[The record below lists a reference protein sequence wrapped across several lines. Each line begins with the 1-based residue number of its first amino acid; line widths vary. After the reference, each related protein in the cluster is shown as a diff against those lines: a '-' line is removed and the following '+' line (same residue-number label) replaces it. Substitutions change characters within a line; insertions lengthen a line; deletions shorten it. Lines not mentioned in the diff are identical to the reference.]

1 MGASAS
7 ILEGI
12 KATRLSIDT
21 ITSSFPSVYPLM
33 KLFNAKNYADE
44 NGTISVEDFLSILS
58 HKTDVFLA
66 HDWSMDDKNYQCVA
80 KVNAALI
87 KKGITTWFDNDKFED
102 DIEYKISKGID
113 NCRIVVTFVTNSY
126 ISKTAKHNISDHC
139 FLSFKYADRRK
150 KVQLPVVI
158 EKEMLD
164 TGKWEGQVG
173 MVLGGLTFV
182 DLSDAANFDLKIDEL
197 VNNVITLLG
206 GPPLK
211 KMIEN
216 INWAEM
222 ILAPA
227 RGVPATVSSNQ
238 MFSNW
243 LSFFDDV
250 KIPPHIAERYS
261 KLLLDA
267 EVGTKIKRL
276 SLDKIFVNYPT
287 VSLLMGLFSNTKK
300 FVDEHGTISVED
312 FLSVLSHKTDVFL
325 AYDWSVH
332 EINHQRVAKVNA
344 ALQRRGITTWFD
356 DDKLE
361 EDIEHKISKGIDNC
375 RIVLTFIT
383 NRYIK
388 KTAKQS
394 LSDHCFL
401 GFKYADR
408 RKKIQLP
415 VVIEKEMR
423 DTGAWEGQ
431 VGMVLGGLPFV
442 DLSDESNFDAKVD
455 ELVNNVVSLLGGPP
469 LKKLMD
475 KINWAELVISSAVAT
490 ATTTVSTKMFAD
502 WMAFFNSVQIVPH
515 IAERYARVLLDAG
528 VGSMDRL
535 KKKLERNQ
543 LFLHEHNFDQD
554 DAEEILK
561 ALGLSLPP
569 TSSFTKASSTPSSSS
584 SSSPCTVLSGHK
596 GAVNCL
602 IELQDGR
609 ICSASSDRT
618 VRVWNLKGGAD
629 ACDIVLS
636 SHTQPVVTVCQ
647 MRNGW
652 VCSAGQD
659 KTINIWNLSGHSS
672 EPYACLRGHK
682 DSIFSLLALRD
693 GRLLSFSADNT
704 CRVWNMKDKKCEKV
718 YDTGH
723 TDVVQHAI
731 MLSDGRTICTASS
744 DRTIRIMSGGGHNR
758 SSGSNVFLGHSD
770 DVLHLNQLADGRIAS
785 CSLDATVRIWNLQ
798 TGLCEQVLQ
807 GHERNALWSVQLR
820 KSGQLVSCS
829 KDRTIRFWNLST
841 GQTEKVLTGH
851 EECIRCLLLL
861 SDDRIVS
868 GSADETIRI
877 WG

>member
-7 ILEGI
+7 MLEGI

-21 ITSSFPSVYPLM
+21 ITSSFPSIYPLM

-44 NGTISVEDFLSILS
+44 NGTISIEDFLSILS
-58 HKTDVFLA
+58 RKTDVFLA
-66 HDWSMDDKNYQCVA
+66 HDWSMDEKNYQRVA
-80 KVNAALI
+80 KVSSALK
-87 KKGITTWFDNDKFED
+87 KKGITTWFDDDKLEE
-102 DIEYKISKGID
+102 DIEHKISQGID
-113 NCRIVVTFVTNSY
+113 NCRIVLTFITNSY
-126 ISKTAKHNISDHC
+126 ISKTAKHSISDHC

-158 EKEMLD
+158 EKEMRD
-164 TGKWEGQVG
+164 TGKWEGLVG
-173 MVLGGLTFV
+173 MVLGGSTFV
-182 DLSDAANFDLKIDEL
+182 DLSEEANFDSKMDEL
-197 VNNVITLLG
+197 VNNVLSLLG

-222 ILAPA
+222 ILAPS
-227 RGVPATVSSNQ
+227 RGVPETVSSSKL
-238 MFSNW
+238 FSNW
-243 LSFFDDV
+243 LSFFDEI
-250 KIPPHIAERYS
+250 KIPPPIAERFS

-267 EVGTKIKRL
+267 EVGTKIKRI
-276 SLDKIFVNYPT
+276 SLDKIFVAYPT
-287 VSLLMGLFSNTKK
+287 VSLLLGLFNSKK
-300 FVDEHGTISVED
+300 FVDEHGTMAVED
-312 FLSVLSHKTDVFL
+312 FLTVISQKTDVFL

-332 EINHQRVAKVNA
+332 EVNHQRVAKVNA
-344 ALQRRGITTWFD
+344 ALQKKGITTWFD

-394 LSDHCFL
+394 LTDHCFL

-423 DTGAWEGQ
+423 DTGKWEGQ
-431 VGMVLGGLPFV
+431 VGMVLGDLPYI
-442 DLSDESNFDAKVD
+442 DLSEEGNFDAKVD
-455 ELVNNVVSLLGGPP
+455 ELVNKVISLLGGPP
-469 LKKLMD
+469 LMKLMD
-475 KINWAELVISSAVAT
+475 KINWAELVISSAVST
-490 ATTTVSTKMFAD
+490 ATTTVSTKMLAD
-502 WMAFFNSVQIVPH
+502 WMAFFNEVRIVPH

-528 VGSMDRL
+528 VGTTDRL
-535 KKKLERNQ
+535 KKKLEKNKQ
-543 LFLHEHNFDQD
+543 YLQEINFDED
-554 DAEEILK
+554 DADEIVK
-561 ALGLSLPP
+561 ALM
-569 TSSFTKASSTPSSSS
+569 PSSQ
-584 SSSPCTVLSGHK
+584 PPIAKAAPAAVVLLSGHR
-596 GAVNCL
+596 GAINCL

-618 VRVWNLKGGAD
+618 VRVWSVRGGAD
-629 ACDIVLS
+629 SCDRVWA
-636 SHTQPVVTVCQ
+636 SHTQPVITVCQ
-647 MRNGW
+647 MKNGLI
-652 VCSAGQD
+652 CSAGQD
-659 KTINIWNLSGHSS
+659 KIINIWSLTGSGN
-672 EPYACLRGHK
+672 EPYASLKGHK

-693 GRLLSFSADNT
+693 GRLLSFSADNS
-704 CRVWNMKDKKCEKV
+704 CRVWNVKERKCDKI

-723 TDVVQHAI
+723 SDVVQHAI

-744 DRTIRIMSGGGHNR
+744 DRTIRIMSGGGGGGGGGSHSR
-758 SSGSNVFLGHSD
+758 SGDVLYGHTD
-770 DVLHLNQLADGRIAS
+770 DVLHLNQLSDGRIAS
-785 CSLDATVRIWNLQ
+785 CSLDSTVRIWNLK
-798 TGLCEQVLQ
+798 TGVCEQILE
-807 GHERNALWSVQLR
+807 GHERNTLWSVQLR
-820 KSGQLVSCS
+820 RSGQLVSCS

-841 GQTEKVLTGH
+841 GHAEKVLTGH
-851 EECIRCLLLL
+851 EDCIRCLLLL